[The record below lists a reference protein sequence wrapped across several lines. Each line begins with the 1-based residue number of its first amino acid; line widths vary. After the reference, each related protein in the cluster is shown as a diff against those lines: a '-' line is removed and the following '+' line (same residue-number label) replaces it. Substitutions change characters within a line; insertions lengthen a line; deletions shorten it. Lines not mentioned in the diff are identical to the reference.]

1 MVMIRW
7 IFISVEMP
15 TETTTASGTGIYIKI
30 TTNIFPKD
38 IDIYQYKNEHKNMID
53 NI

>member
-15 TETTTASGTGIYIKI
+15 TENTTTSGTGIYIKI
-30 TTNIFPKD
+30 TTNIFP